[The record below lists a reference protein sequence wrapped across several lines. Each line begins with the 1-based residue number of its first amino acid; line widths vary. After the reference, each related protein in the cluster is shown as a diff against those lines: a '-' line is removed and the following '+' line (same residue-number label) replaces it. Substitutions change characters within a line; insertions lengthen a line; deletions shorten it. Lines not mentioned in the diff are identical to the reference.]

1 MLLPVL
7 SPALRL
13 LRGRPS
19 DWVGRP
25 AAWLGA
31 CLLNSCLFF
40 LIRPDLTERDLPD
53 LPTGLPTYRLVNS
66 SSLDFGRD

>member
-7 SPALRL
+7 SPASRL

-19 DWVGRP
+19 HLFGRP

-31 CLLNSCLFF
+31 CLLNGWLFF
-40 LIRPDLTERDLPD
+40 LIRPDLTKRDLPD
-53 LPTGLPTYRLVNS
+53 LPTGLPIYRLVNS

>member
-7 SPALRL
+7 SPASRL

-19 DWVGRP
+19 DLFGQP
-25 AAWLGA
+25 AVWLGA
-31 CLLNSCLFF
+31 CLLNGWLFF
-40 LIRPDLTERDLPD
+40 LIRPDLTECNLPD
-53 LPTGLPTYRLVNS
+53 LPTGLSTYRLVNL